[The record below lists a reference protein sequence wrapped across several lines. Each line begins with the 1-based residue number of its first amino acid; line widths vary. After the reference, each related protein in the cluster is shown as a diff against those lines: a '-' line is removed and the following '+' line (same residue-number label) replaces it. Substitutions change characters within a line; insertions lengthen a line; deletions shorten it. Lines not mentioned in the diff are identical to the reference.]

1 VVRSGTATGV
11 DYVTTYAA
19 AAGRFADGVAES
31 DLQAP
36 VPACPGWTVRD
47 LVVHLGN
54 THAWA
59 ATIVETGAYART
71 QSDDPGS
78 HKPRVVSEW
87 YAAKAEDLYRVLRA
101 TAPDRPAWN
110 FAFGDGDA
118 GFWRRRQL
126 HETTIHA
133 VDLAQAAGRIER
145 VTPAVA
151 TDGVDEVLRV
161 MLKRMHDR
169 GRPAALTAP
178 LTLQCDDTG
187 RAWTL
192 TPRPSGAPPESPV
205 PAQSRS
211 AEEPPAGS
219 APPLVVDRRHPQA
232 DQVSGP
238 ASALYLALWHRAPYD
253 GLDRSGDVARID
265 AFLSSRLVP

>member
-1 VVRSGTATGV
+1 MVRSGTATGV

-19 AAGRFADGVAES
+19 VAGRFADGVAES

-71 QSDDPGS
+71 QNDDPGS
-78 HKPRVVSEW
+78 HRPRVVSEW
-87 YAAKAEDLYRVLRA
+87 YAGKAEDLYRVLRA
-101 TAPDRPAWN
+101 TAPDTPAWN
-110 FAFGDGDA
+110 FAFGEGDA

-133 VDLAQAAGRIER
+133 VDLAQAAGRTER
-145 VTPAVA
+145 VSADVA
-151 TDGVDEVLRV
+151 SDGVDEVLRV

-169 GRPAALTAP
+169 GHPAALSAP

-192 TPRPSGAPPESPV
+192 TPRPAPPPQEPV
-205 PAQSRS
+205 PAQPRS
-211 AEEPPAGS
+211 TEDTPVGS
-219 APPLVVDRRHPQA
+219 GPPLVVERRHPQA
-232 DQVSGP
+232 DQVSGS
-238 ASALYLALWHRAPYD
+238 ASALYLALWHRAPYED
-253 GLDRSGDVARID
+253 LDRSGDAARID
-265 AFLSSRLVP
+265 AFVSSRLVP